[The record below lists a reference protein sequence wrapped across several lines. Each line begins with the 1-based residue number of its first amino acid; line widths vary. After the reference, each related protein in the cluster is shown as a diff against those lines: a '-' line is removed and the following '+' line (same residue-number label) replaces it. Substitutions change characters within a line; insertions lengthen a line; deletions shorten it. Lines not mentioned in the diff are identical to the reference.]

1 MLDINC
7 SLLSAVRWGRL
18 ERVRELISSFD
29 LSYSQA
35 CPNGYVL
42 LREAVENKHTDFA
55 KLLLTNGSKVNSK
68 NPTTNTTLH

>member
-1 MLDINC
+1 VLDDDNC

-42 LREAVENKHTDFA
+42 LCEAVKNKHTDFA
-55 KLLLTNGSKVNSK
+55 KLLLTNGSKVKSK
-68 NPTTNTTLH
+68 KRKTY